1 MLARQLGAEPS
12 HRVWSQGSVMIVQRG
27 QTRVDGLAR
36 QTQET
41 EDSSGPKNV
50 RTEGLWIKC
59 DSCRGTIWKKD
70 LEANLMVCTECGF
83 HFRWTR
89 KLVWQCWRTTEM
101 GVL

>member
-1 MLARQLGAEPS
+1 MLMAWLGKPKKP
-12 HRVWSQGSVMIVQRG
+12 
-27 QTRVDGLAR
+27 
-36 QTQET
+36 

-83 HFRWTR
+83 PLQGGRGSSLGDAGGR
-89 KLVWQCWRTTEM
+89 QKV